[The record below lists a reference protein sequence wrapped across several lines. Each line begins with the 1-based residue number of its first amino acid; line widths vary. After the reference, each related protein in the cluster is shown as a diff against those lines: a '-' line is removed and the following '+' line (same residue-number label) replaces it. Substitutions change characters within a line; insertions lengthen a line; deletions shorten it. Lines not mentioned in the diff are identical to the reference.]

1 MARIFVA
8 HQQEGA
14 QSPLAGLADAVKEQ
28 RMMQEEQRR
37 YEQEVV
43 FERKKLAHQQE
54 RERAQDRMAKR
65 ELAMRETL
73 TRAQAGYY
81 QARGEAERAE
91 AAASISGVIPQ
102 DPELESSRQTALN
115 GFVAQTG
122 RLSARVSGYGE
133 GDRPSKQEL
142 MRRQARYGAIRERM
156 MVAQSSGELSKLQG
170 QLDDLVTEDS
180 DYLDEWE
187 QDIKEEKFG
196 AERERLLSELSP
208 EFLTSTGT
216 PQNELDRILEDVPTN
231 DEESQEQLIKLRNL
245 ISNSKRYAALEKQ
258 FSDWAS
264 GVGEPGEV
272 DAWSLWED
280 TETEDNPFMLDGY
293 QELYETYQNTDAPM
307 AKRVDAGKQIMA
319 WTAARANP
327 KTQRVIEGAQR
338 MDARYKAQMAE
349 LESELDIAERL
360 QQKGWPDYASVN
372 SAIDMLTEPS
382 IEVVSPEAKVVATH
396 LDEAWSAGTWADEPR
411 PVMALLRDTKR
422 LAIESGMSA
431 DEADSAIDEIQDALK
446 SMTTGDLQPAFMQW
460 IGRAGKL
467 PERQAESFPDGTF
480 ADDPERIKAERKF
493 RGRR

>member
-14 QSPLAGLADAVKEQ
+14 QSPIAGLADAVKEQ

-43 FERKKLAHQQE
+43 FEQKKLAHQQE

-81 QARGEAERAE
+81 QARGEAEQAE

-102 DPELESSRQTALN
+102 DPELESLRQTSLN

-122 RLSARVSGYGE
+122 RLSARVSGYGD

-187 QDIKEEKFG
+187 QGIKAEKFG
-196 AERERLLSELSP
+196 AERDRLLSELNP
-208 EFLTSTGT
+208 EFLTSTGIT
-216 PQNELDRILEDVPTN
+216 QTELDRILEDVPAD
-231 DEESQEQLIKLRNL
+231 DEDFQEQIIQLRNL
-245 ISNSKRYAALEKQ
+245 ISNGKRYAAIDKQ
-258 FSDWAS
+258 FSDWTS
-264 GVGEPGEV
+264 GSGEPGEAE
-272 DAWSLWED
+272 AWSLWTD
-280 TETEDNPFMLDGY
+280 TEATDNPFMLDDY
-293 QELYETYQNTDAPM
+293 QKLVTTYYSPTAPI
-307 AKRVDAGKQIMA
+307 ADRVEAGKRMME
-319 WTAARANP
+319 WTAAKANP
-327 KTQRVIEGAQR
+327 KTQGVVEGAQR
-338 MDARYKAQMAE
+338 MDARNKAKMAE

-431 DEADSAIDEIQDALK
+431 DEADSAIDEIQDTLK

-460 IGRAGKL
+460 IERAGKL
-467 PERQAESFPDGTF
+467 PERQAAGFPDGTF
-480 ADDPERIKAERKF
+480 ADEPERIKAERKF